1 MKEEDILG
9 RKARNSSLGSQNKL
23 EHKEDNLA
31 RVLDNQIR
39 YDLNDFKNSGL
50 KTTDY
55 KTTLSLVSWERKD
68 F

>member
-1 MKEEDILG
+1 M
-9 RKARNSSLGSQNKL
+9 

-31 RVLDNQIR
+31 RVYVLDNQIR

-55 KTTLSLVSWERKD
+55 KTTLSLVFWEKKD